1 MRVLIVED
9 DPMVRTINKGYLNKI
24 DSSFEIFE
32 ASSIEAAKAVLES
45 VTIEL
50 ILLDVYLGEGRG
62 PDLLTWARGNELDIE
77 VVLITADNSYETV
90 ATVFRLGA
98 IDYLIKPFSFE
109 RFSEAIYKVLQKRSA
124 FSEKQSIVQED
135 IDKMLS
141 TPQISSKEVASERDS
156 FMEKGIN
163 PMTYTLVKD
172 ALLDAGEKKTAQ
184 DIAEKTALARV
195 TVRRYLEY
203 MVSLEEVEEQL
214 NYGKI
219 GRPNKYYVWKGKR
232 E

>member
-9 DPMVRTINKGYLNKI
+9 DPMVRTINKGYLKKI
-24 DSSFEIFE
+24 DASFEIFE
-32 ASSIEAAKAVLES
+32 ASSIESAKTVLETES
-45 VTIEL
+45 IQL

-62 PDLLTWARGNELDIE
+62 PDLLAWARANALDIE

-109 RFSEAIYKVLQKRSA
+109 RFSEAVFKVSQKRSA

-135 IDKMLS
+135 IDKMPS
-141 TPQISSKEVASERDS
+141 TPQALSKEVTIERDAV
-156 FMEKGIN
+156 MEKGIN
-163 PMTYTLVKD
+163 PMTYSLVKE
-172 ALLDAGEKKTAQ
+172 ALLEAGEKQTAQ
-184 DIAEKTALARV
+184 EIAEKTELARV

-203 MVSLEEVEEQL
+203 MVSLDEVEEQL

-219 GRPNKYYVWKGKR
+219 GRPNKYYVWKGKS